1 MFEGIDSIDRVW
13 RSGDVTYAVFSDMEA
28 SAILRPQDFTEA
40 GWEGGWRSGEEDDPL
55 LRIQLGQI
63 EFGFSPI

>member
-1 MFEGIDSIDRVW
+1 
-13 RSGDVTYAVFSDMEA
+13 MEA